1 MFVGQMYCQILSEL
15 VNLQTSAENCPVAN
29 CSLFALETLVF
40 SRIFQL
46 SSRYTVNTKC
56 FHTKHYQGSVFFFFV
71 FVLACIG
78 LLVCVHCRN
87 ITCWNSSRKQL
98 KNDFK
103 LFAN

>member
-15 VNLQTSAENCPVAN
+15 MNLETSAADCPVAN

-46 SSRYTVNTKC
+46 SSRYTVTQNASTQS
-56 FHTKHYQGSVFFFFV
+56 TPEEVFFFFV
-71 FVLACIG
+71 FIFACIG
-78 LLVCVHCRN
+78 LLVCLHCLN
-87 ITCWNSSRKQL
+87 ITCWNSLRKQL

>member
-15 VNLQTSAENCPVAN
+15 VDLQTSAANCPVAN

-56 FHTKHYQGSVFFFFV
+56 FHTKHYQGSVFFFF
-71 FVLACIG
+71 FCLRTCMYRFISMRSLSQHY
-78 LLVCVHCRN
+78 LLEQFEKA
-87 ITCWNSSRKQL
+87 IEK
-98 KNDFK
+98 
-103 LFAN
+103 